1 MNEFPKTFQDW
12 VTQHI
17 SDFNGCNRYL
27 SRWKPSVKHVCPS
40 CGLANEDAKHIT
52 PCRDTSRTTLF
63 MEGIEELRSWL
74 VTNHTPPH
82 LASLI
87 HTYLS
92 HRGESSMESLTP
104 PHSPYLTLAQAQDL
118 IDFDNLLVG
127 RLPKALINIMSPILT
142 LRNQRKVTIDRWAK
156 DLSRHLLL
164 FTHRQWT
171 YRNSTVHYKPSEG
184 KTVAEHTMVDEQ
196 VRSLL
201 QLSPILLAPQHRY
214 LLTEENRTTLLQGT
228 TSAKQFWIAEI
239 QSALAE
245 GALSRRMKRI
255 KYTRGTIRIRR
266 NGRTIN
272 ASTLL
277 PSLNPPAVEKEQGL
291 KWKKRR
297 WK

>member
-1 MNEFPKTFQDW
+1 
-12 VTQHI
+12 
-17 SDFNGCNRYL
+17 
-27 SRWKPSVKHVCPS
+27 
-40 CGLANEDAKHIT
+40 
-52 PCRDTSRTTLF
+52 
-63 MEGIEELRSWL
+63 
-74 VTNHTPPH
+74 
-82 LASLI
+82 
-87 HTYLS
+87 
-92 HRGESSMESLTP
+92 MESLTP
-104 PHSPYLTLAQAQDL
+104 LHSPYLTLAQAQDL

-127 RLPKALINIMSPILT
+127 RLPKLLINTMKSKLA
-142 LRNQRKVTIDRWAK
+142 LLNRRKLTIDCWAK

-201 QLSPILLAPQHRY
+201 QLSPILQHRY

-228 TSAKQFWIAEI
+228 TSAKQFWIADI

-245 GALSRRMKRI
+245 AALSRRIKRI
-255 KYTRGTIRIRR
+255 QYKRGSVRIRR

-272 ASTLL
+272 VS
-277 PSLNPPAVEKEQGL
+277 SLISSLTPPVVEKEKGL

>member
-1 MNEFPKTFQDW
+1 
-12 VTQHI
+12 
-17 SDFNGCNRYL
+17 
-27 SRWKPSVKHVCPS
+27 
-40 CGLANEDAKHIT
+40 
-52 PCRDTSRTTLF
+52 
-63 MEGIEELRSWL
+63 
-74 VTNHTPPH
+74 
-82 LASLI
+82 
-87 HTYLS
+87 
-92 HRGESSMESLTP
+92 MESLTP
-104 PHSPYLTLAQAQDL
+104 LHSPYLTLAQAQDL
-118 IDFDNLLVG
+118 IGFDNLLVG
-127 RLPKALINIMSPILT
+127 RLPKLLITIMKSKLALL
-142 LRNQRKVTIDRWAK
+142 NQRSLTIDRWAK

-201 QLSPILLAPQHRY
+201 QLSPILLPPQHRY

-228 TSAKQFWIAEI
+228 TSAKQFWIADI

-245 GALSRRMKRI
+245 AALSRRMKRT
-255 KYTRGTIRIRR
+255 KYKRGTVRIRR

-272 ASTLL
+272 VSSLL
-277 PSLNPPAVEKEQGL
+277 SSLTPPAVEKEKGL